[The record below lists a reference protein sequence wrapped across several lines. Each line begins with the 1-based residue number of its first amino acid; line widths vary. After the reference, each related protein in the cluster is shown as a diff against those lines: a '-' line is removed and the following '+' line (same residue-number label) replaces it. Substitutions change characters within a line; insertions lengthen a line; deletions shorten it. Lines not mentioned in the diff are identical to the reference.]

1 MMTRGFSR
9 RECRINQLTVSTYL
23 LSDGRARFKT
33 VTLSSLFSQL
43 DGTLNIIY
51 ANVSFHIWNF
61 PNERTWFNFLF
72 PFDVRRRR
80 HILEVFN
87 LPNGTDQN
95 YTWWNKWSKKD
106 KKKINKTI
114 KDGWVAPRLLKILGP
129 IK

>member
-23 LSDGRARFKT
+23 LSDGRARFKM

-43 DGTLNIIY
+43 DGTLNMIY
-51 ANVSFHIWNF
+51 ANVSFPIWNF

-95 YTWWNKWSKKD
+95 YT
-106 KKKINKTI
+106 
-114 KDGWVAPRLLKILGP
+114 
-129 IK
+129 